1 MEQQEILNKINQI
14 KNNVQHLFHDVSD
27 VVLERLHKLT
37 ESDDTIHPIHI
48 DNYQYESHYPDDDLP
63 LTLAKDPEPGVH
75 YYDTE
80 NSPMSVGKP
89 KMAARGIDKF
99 DDEDEDEVL
108 EEDIRRAGN
117 KRKAPVKKTAARKAP
132 AKKRR
137 TIH

>member
-1 MEQQEILNKINQI
+1 MEQQEILNRINQI

-75 YYDTE
+75 FYDTE
-80 NSPMSVGKP
+80 NSPASVGQP
-89 KMAARGIDKF
+89 KSIARGIDKF
-99 DDEDEDEVL
+99 DDEDEDESL
-108 EEDIRRAGN
+108 EEDIRRAGQ
-117 KRKAPVKKTAARKAP
+117 KRKKAPVKRAARAP
-132 AKKRR
+132 AKRKK